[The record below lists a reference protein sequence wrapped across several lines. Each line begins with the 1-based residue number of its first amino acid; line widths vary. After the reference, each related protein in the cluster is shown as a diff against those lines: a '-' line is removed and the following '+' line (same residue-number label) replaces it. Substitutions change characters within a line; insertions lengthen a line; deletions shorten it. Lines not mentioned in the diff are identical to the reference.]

1 MGAFDALPFTW
12 ISWRSFAIRFF
23 GISRFSRSRKPMLD
37 VSLDAGIAGID
48 LLVLVASVMVV
59 D

>member
-1 MGAFDALPFTW
+1 
-12 ISWRSFAIRFF
+12 
-23 GISRFSRSRKPMLD
+23 MLD

-59 D
+59 DGDGEEAGWET